1 MKEKTFF
8 DNGPKLE
15 EQKSK
20 LEFLELSILNLIQK
34 IVFDAL
40 QILIRWLSTDCVR
53 CDQTNELC
61 RNPAMKNCRNARNV
75 NKILHESVKLLALA
89 S

>member
-40 QILIRWLSTDCVR
+40 QILIR
-53 CDQTNELC
+53 
-61 RNPAMKNCRNARNV
+61 
-75 NKILHESVKLLALA
+75 
-89 S
+89 